1 MKTTITPQKKLV
13 RSRIINE
20 YVPWI
25 LGLPA
30 ILCILI
36 CSWQPL
42 IRGIVLSFFD
52 LTGYDVTGFAG
63 LDNYKAVLGDHL
75 FVKCLVNT
83 FEYLIWSLIIG
94 FIPPIAVAFMI
105 NELMHGKRV
114 FRFITYLPSLV
125 SIVAI
130 AIIWTTVFRPGENGT
145 ANALLVKLGLP
156 MSKWFE
162 DVRITIPMLIFASTW
177 QGMGSTAL
185 MFFASLQ
192 SVNGELYE
200 AALIDGAGICRRIWH
215 VTLPR
220 IRGMVLLMF
229 VQQII
234 AVFQIMVQP
243 MKMTSGGPMN
253 ESITLCLQSYYYAF
267 RDFQIEKSLALG
279 VITGLILLVLTG
291 FYHVMNKKLS
301 D

>member
-215 VTLPR
+215 VTLPQ